1 MNLQEAIN
9 SFIDYKM
16 DHIGFISVSADIQ
29 MYDVVSGIEKWYG
42 AISGVNMDQERVTLG
57 LLVRDWSQDRNSS
70 PSQGRLRLLVF
81 TVTGPSGL

>member
-57 LLVRDWSQDRNSS
+57 LLVRD
-70 PSQGRLRLLVF
+70 
-81 TVTGPSGL
+81 